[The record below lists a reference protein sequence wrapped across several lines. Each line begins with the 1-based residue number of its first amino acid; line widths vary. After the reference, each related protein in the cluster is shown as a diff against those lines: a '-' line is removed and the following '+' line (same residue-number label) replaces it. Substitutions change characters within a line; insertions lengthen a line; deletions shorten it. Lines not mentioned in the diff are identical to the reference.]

1 MLNLRGHTLKFHIP
15 QLGYAKAF
23 DEDNEDNG
31 CSDVDYQYA
40 LEVDELVNSIKEENK
55 DVKFWHHFDTNDIVR
70 STAACEN
77 PQKISKYLAKI

>member
-1 MLNLRGHTLKFHIP
+1 MSSHTLKFHIP

-23 DEDNEDNG
+23 DEENEDSG

-55 DVKFWHHFDTNDIVR
+55 DVKFWHHLGTNDIVR

-77 PQKISKYLAKI
+77 PQKISKYLAKF

>member
-1 MLNLRGHTLKFHIP
+1 MSSHTLKFHTQ

-23 DEDNEDNG
+23 DEENEDNG

-55 DVKFWHHFDTNDIVR
+55 DVKFWHHFDINDIVR

-77 PQKISKYLAKI
+77 PQKISKYLAKF